1 MARSREATPSGS
13 RSASGDGSRTAGTNA
28 RERVALA
35 RRTRQHTWMR
45 WNVAAVAVVA
55 AVVVAAAG
63 CGRSDVAGAP
73 TPATPAAAP
82 VGGPA
87 AALEDELASSDGAT
101 RRRTAASPT
110 ARDAA

>member
-1 MARSREATPSGS
+1 
-13 RSASGDGSRTAGTNA
+13 
-28 RERVALA
+28 
-35 RRTRQHTWMR
+35 MR

-87 AALEDELASSDGAT
+87 AALEDEPCFLG
-101 RRRTAASPT
+101 RC
-110 ARDAA
+110 DAATHRCVAHCP